1 MAAVRPISV
10 PLPVEHLL
18 RLRLLAERRGTD
30 AETVAGHVLITWLD
44 GPAQREL
51 LAAVQPPRP
60 RRPPR
65 AAGNVVQLELEEPPP
80 F

>member
-1 MAAVRPISV
+1 MASIRPIAV

-18 RLRLLAERRGTD
+18 RLRLLAERRGAP
-30 AETVAGHVLITWLD
+30 AEDVAAHVLVTWLD

-51 LAAVQPPRP
+51 LAAVQPPPQRR
-60 RRPPR
+60 RRPP
-65 AAGNVVQLELEEPPP
+65 GNVVQLEFEEPPP